1 MLRKILEFT
10 GLVSPPPPPKRRPT
24 ARPVKPA
31 TRPQVAPAPRPEVTP
46 VRPAVQPARPVDEP
60 LPERGRSEPGLP
72 TFAHAVRTW
81 IRQWGKHG
89 TIPRAEAVALARR
102 RLGADLTAYLTA
114 VHLVDGQ
121 LTRYVLPESHIEDV
135 AATVGLAK
143 RLDDACYGDLETWA
157 EAEKIDLKARRL
169 AEYGG
174 RPVPPALHIPTSVQA
189 ALIARMNAA
198 AQALVK
204 NGGGGGGKSG
214 GGGGKSGGVKP
225 APEVV
230 QAAEV
235 IAELGDDV
243 APKRARM
250 PSEPH
255 EDDEKPAEETATG
268 KPLDDDRGQPPAIED
283 GEPEGGGMA
292 PPRV

>member
-31 TRPQVAPAPRPEVTP
+31 TRPQITPAPRPEVTP
-46 VRPAVQPARPVDEP
+46 TRPAVQPARPETQP
-60 LPERGRSEPGLP
+60 LPERPRAEPGLP
-72 TFAHAVRTW
+72 TFAHAVRTF

-89 TIPRAEAVALARR
+89 TTPRADAVALAER
-102 RLGADLTAYLTA
+102 RLGADLAAYLTA

-121 LTRYVLPESHIEDV
+121 LTRYVVPESHIENV
-135 AATVGLAK
+135 SAWAGLMK
-143 RLDDACYGDLETWA
+143 RLDTDCYSDLDTWA
-157 EAEKIDLKARRL
+157 AAEKLDLKARRL

-174 RPVPPALHIPTSVQA
+174 DPIPAALHIPTRVQV
-189 ALIARMNAA
+189 ALVERMNAA
-198 AQALVK
+198 AAALTK
-204 NGGGGGGKSG
+204 KGGQGGS
-214 GGGGKSGGVKP
+214 GKSGGVRP
-225 APEVV
+225 PP
-230 QAAEV
+230 
-235 IAELGDDV
+235 DV
-243 APKRARM
+243 AGGQVSGELAVDGGAKRSRM

-255 EDDEKPAEETATG
+255 PDGEPEAEETATG
-268 KPLDDDRGQPPAIED
+268 KPLADDRGQPPAPED